1 MLRERGLREEVLA
14 TSHEAAPI
22 LPAFPAP
29 SVNADEAELS
39 RGLITRV
46 MRQED
51 MLPELIPL
59 NESPAVWPGAISP
72 K

>member
-1 MLRERGLREEVLA
+1 MLRERGLREEVLS
-14 TSHEAAPI
+14 TSPEAAAI
-22 LPAFPAP
+22 LSALPTL
-29 SVNADEAELS
+29 SVNADETELS
-39 RGLITRV
+39 RRLITRI